1 MEKIKEKIVSLSK
14 KSNKQLENSINEED
28 LKILHNIKLYLDD
41 IYYNT
46 GENSLFSDYQ
56 YDMLKEILSK
66 RDPNYIVPIGAKIR
80 ENENR
85 VKLPYWL
92 GSMDKYKPTD
102 EKEINKW
109 AEKFPSDEYIIEDKL
124 DGVSCLLIIK
134 NGKIKLYT
142 RGDGIIG
149 GDISYLSQYFK
160 SIPKNLEEDIVVRGE
175 LIINK
180 EIFNKKWSKEFAN
193 ARNMV
198 SGRIGGKIIRE
209 GINDIN
215 FVAYELI
222 SKKENIKPSEQ
233 FLYLEKLGFL
243 VVNHEIIKEINVS
256 KLIELFSKF
265 RNVSEYQIDGIIIQQ
280 NKPYFRNT
288 DGNPDYAFA
297 FKMLLSDNIY
307 KTKVINVVWNVS
319 KWGLVKPIVNFE
331 AVKLPDATI
340 SAATGFN
347 AGWIFENKIGPGAII
362 EVTRSGDVIP
372 YIHNVLKGA
381 NQAQFPEFSYKW
393 NDNKVDIYT
402 EDKNFEN
409 IKCIKLMNDFFAKLN
424 VKNVGIKIIE
434 KLYNGGLDTIIKII
448 AAPLE
453 KIKSIDGL
461 SGKLGDI
468 VYNSVKQGLENVS
481 ISKIIGFSGIF
492 GYGIAEKK
500 VIALFNDFPTILDDY
515 DKLSTEELYERI
527 NKIEG
532 FSDKTTKK
540 IINNLKYAKDFI
552 TILKYFVTFKEQE
565 IKGNNL
571 DNMKIVFSGF
581 RDENLKNEIISRG
594 GTVTTSV
601 SKNTSY
607 VIVAKKEE
615 NPSGKVKDAIK
626 YNIEVLI
633 KDIFINNFIK

>member
-1 MEKIKEKIVSLSK
+1 
-14 KSNKQLENSINEED
+14 
-28 LKILHNIKLYLDD
+28 
-41 IYYNT
+41 
-46 GENSLFSDYQ
+46 
-56 YDMLKEILSK
+56 
-66 RDPNYIVPIGAKIR
+66 
-80 ENENR
+80 
-85 VKLPYWL
+85 
-92 GSMDKYKPTD
+92 
-102 EKEINKW
+102 
-109 AEKFPSDEYIIEDKL
+109 
-124 DGVSCLLIIK
+124 
-134 NGKIKLYT
+134 
-142 RGDGIIG
+142 
-149 GDISYLSQYFK
+149 
-160 SIPKNLEEDIVVRGE
+160 
-175 LIINK
+175 
-180 EIFNKKWSKEFAN
+180 
-193 ARNMV
+193 
-198 SGRIGGKIIRE
+198 
-209 GINDIN
+209 
-215 FVAYELI
+215 
-222 SKKENIKPSEQ
+222 
-233 FLYLEKLGFL
+233 
-243 VVNHEIIKEINVS
+243 
-256 KLIELFSKF
+256 
-265 RNVSEYQIDGIIIQQ
+265 
-280 NKPYFRNT
+280 
-288 DGNPDYAFA
+288 
-297 FKMLLSDNIY
+297 MLLSDNIY
-307 KTKVINVVWNVS
+307 KTKVINVEWNVS

-331 AVKLPDATI
+331 SVKLPDATI

-347 AGWIFENKIGPGAII
+347 AGWILENKIGPGAII

-381 NQAQFPEFSYKW
+381 KQAQFPKFSYKW

-448 AAPLE
+448 AYPLE
-453 KIKSIDGL
+453 KIKSFIDGL

-481 ISKIIGFSGIF
+481 ISKIVGSSGIF
-492 GYGIAEKK
+492 GYGIAEK

-515 DKLSTEELYERI
+515 DKLSNEELYERI

-540 IINNLKYAKDFI
+540 IINNLKYVKDFI

-626 YNIEVLI
+626 YNIEILT